1 MRVSTFTQNTRI
13 DANIQNLQREIAT
26 AQRQIS
32 TGKKADVFSGL
43 GGGDARALI
52 ELRSELSRRDEYMN
66 AIRTSNLRMRAMEA
80 ALTGIQDV
88 LSSFRA
94 DLFEQGGA
102 PSEAAAPHLQTIAK
116 SAFSRVTDL
125 LNTAIDGRYLFNGYD
140 TSTKPV
146 IDSETVLGNFATAF
160 GAPEGGGL
168 ANIIAAADDTY
179 DGLTTTGFFE
189 YQTNYLAAEQTS
201 GETFKTKISDAVQV
215 DYGELASDSS
225 FTQALNVFAVFS
237 NYDFDSVNKAEF
249 QDLLN
254 WGRDQIEASF
264 DGVNVMVGSLGV
276 HRQTMERQ
284 SIEHENFSGIIQDQ
298 IVDMED
304 VDKAEAITR
313 FQTLQTQLETSYQV
327 TALVRKLS
335 LSNFI

>member
-43 GGGDARALI
+43 GGGDSRALI
-52 ELRSELSRRDEYMN
+52 ELRSELSRRDEYLN

-88 LSSFRA
+88 FSGFRA

-102 PSEAAAPHLQTIAK
+102 PSETATPHLQTIAK

-125 LNTAIDGRYLFNGYD
+125 LNTAVDGRYLFNGYD
-140 TSTKPV
+140 TGTKPV
-146 IDSETVLGNFATAF
+146 IDPEIILGNFATAF
-160 GAPEGGGL
+160 GAPEGSGL
-168 ANIIAAADDTY
+168 ASIIAAADDTY

-189 YQTNYLAAEQTS
+189 YQANYLAAEQTS
-201 GETFKTKISDAVQV
+201 GETFKTRISDAVQV
-215 DYGELASDSS
+215 DYGELASDSN

-237 NYDFDSVNKAEF
+237 NYDFDKVNKAEF

-276 HRQTMERQ
+276 HRQTMEQQ

-298 IVDMED
+298 ITDMED